1 MVSVDAEDRGF
12 EFTQRFFQ
20 FDISFILAVICANI
34 PKDHNRVIPC
44 GFEPLAEALY
54 LIFLTVNV
62 TGIVNH
68 GCATFPS
75 VSISAIFIIVFEFGE
90 MYSQTPENV
99 IAGVFSRPL
108 FHFTIGLCSFHF
120 INCRFIP

>member
-75 VSISAIFIIVFEFGE
+75 VSIDSPSSVIVLVIEQGHLPGLLQQEMVVDLCLLDEIII
-90 MYSQTPENV
+90 SD
-99 IAGVFSRPL
+99 
-108 FHFTIGLCSFHF
+108 
-120 INCRFIP
+120 